1 MSWRKRILYVLILA
15 GVAALLVWS
24 FRPSP
29 ILVDTEPVSRGR
41 VEVVI
46 EEEGRTRVVD
56 RYVLSAPLAAQAQR
70 VTWEVG
76 DAVQAGDVLAVLM
89 PLPSPVLDARSTA
102 EAEARVRAA
111 ESAVNMARAELE
123 AAATSARFTES
134 ELERLRRLADQELI
148 ARSDLEQAETAAQR
162 ARAQEHSARF
172 RVRTLTSELEVAQ
185 AALRFAGDS
194 RQEEEGFLQLR
205 APVSGRI
212 LRRHIESARVVQ
224 PGEPILEIGD
234 TTVLE
239 VEVDVLSSDAVRLE
253 PGMRVSLERWGRPE
267 ALEARVRRVEPLGFT
282 KISALGVEEQRVLV
296 IADLISPPE
305 QWARLG
311 HGYRVNARFML
322 WEAEDELRVPTNA
335 VFRHGDGWALFTV
348 EDDRAQLRM
357 VEPGRRGGF
366 WTQILSGVEE
376 GEIVVVHPDR
386 DVQDGVRVRMRNA
399 GDG

>member
-1 MSWRKRILYVLILA
+1 MIWRKRIIYALILA
-15 GVAALLVWS
+15 GVVALLVWS

-41 VEVVI
+41 VEMVV
-46 EEEGRTRVVD
+46 EEEGRTRVAD
-56 RYVLSAPLAAQAQR
+56 RYVLSSPLTAQTQR

-89 PLPSPVLDARSTA
+89 PLPSPALDARSAA
-102 EAEARVRAA
+102 EAQARVRAA
-111 ESAVNMARAELE
+111 ESAVRMGRAELD
-123 AAATSARFTES
+123 AAATSARFAES
-134 ELERLRRLADQELI
+134 DLERLRRLADQELI
-148 ARSDLEQAETAAQR
+148 ALGDLEQAETAAQR
-162 ARAQEHSARF
+162 ALAQERSARF
-172 RVRTLTSELEVAQ
+172 RMQTLTSELEAAR
-185 AALRFAGDS
+185 AALRFAGET
-194 RQEEEGFLQLR
+194 RTEEGVLQLR

-212 LRRHIESARVVQ
+212 LQRHFESARVVQ

-234 TTVLE
+234 TTILE

-253 PGMRVSLERWGRPE
+253 PGMRVSLERWGRPD

-305 QWARLG
+305 QWDRLG

-322 WEAEDELRVPTNA
+322 WEAEDILRVPTNA

-348 EDDRAQLRM
+348 HENRARLRI

-366 WTQILSGVEE
+366 WTQILSGVEQE
-376 GEIVVVHPDR
+376 EIVVVHPDR
-386 DVQDGVRVRMRNA
+386 DLQDGVRVRMRNA
-399 GDG
+399 TDG